1 MTLLVMPHVSPKR
14 AGAGIEQ
21 MRSWA
26 RLPLL
31 FPLLLVAA
39 CGTAQF
45 RLEQVGPASSLPPQ
59 IVPDMRYLSSPVGI
73 VVMLSSETDIIDRN
87 NGLGI
92 LQLAVE
98 LCPAL
103 ERRRPWWNGDRYLL
117 DDDSIYDELGR
128 PLDGPMSYFGPSP
141 RRLDGRINYWIP
153 IRAYT
158 PRRVSTNRSTG
169 LEQQWTAEHD
179 MRRDPR
185 DICITITDGVILRGL
200 RFSNTLVIPA
210 AAVSAALAAEP

>member
-1 MTLLVMPHVSPKR
+1 
-14 AGAGIEQ
+14 
-21 MRSWA
+21 MRSLA
-26 RLPLL
+26 KLTLL

-45 RLEQVGPASSLPPQ
+45 RLEQVGPASSLPLH

-73 VVMLSSETDIIDRN
+73 VVMLSSESDILDDN

-103 ERRRPWWNGDRYLL
+103 ERRRPWWNGDRFRL
-117 DDDSIYDELGR
+117 DHDSINDELGR
-128 PLDGPMSYFGPSP
+128 SLRRRLPFGPAP
-141 RRLDGRINYWIP
+141 RRPDGRINYWIP

-158 PRRVSTNRSTG
+158 PRRVGTDRSTG

-185 DICITITDGVILRGL
+185 DICITITDVVMLRGL
-200 RFSNTLVIPA
+200 RFSNTLIIPA
-210 AAVSAALAAEP
+210 AVVSAALAAGP

>member
-1 MTLLVMPHVSPKR
+1 MNLLVMPHAPPKR
-14 AGAGIEQ
+14 AGTGIEQ
-21 MRSWA
+21 MKLWS
-26 RLPLL
+26 RLTLL
-31 FPLLLVAA
+31 LPLLLVAA
-39 CGTAQF
+39 CGTAQI
-45 RLEQVGPASSLPPQ
+45 RLEQVGPASSLPPH

-73 VVMLSSETDIIDRN
+73 VVMLSSETDIMDRN

-103 ERRRPWWNGDRYLL
+103 ERRRPWWDGDRYLL
-117 DDDSIYDELGR
+117 DHDSINDELGR
-128 PLDGPMSYFGPSP
+128 SLRSRLPFGPAP
-141 RRLDGRINYWIP
+141 RRPDGRINYWIP

-158 PRRVSTNRSTG
+158 PRRVGTHRSTG

-185 DICITITDGVILRGL
+185 DICITITDVAMLREP

>member
-1 MTLLVMPHVSPKR
+1 
-14 AGAGIEQ
+14 
-21 MRSWA
+21 MRLWS
-26 RLPLL
+26 RLTLL

-59 IVPDMRYLSSPVGI
+59 IVPDMRYRSSPVGI
-73 VVMLSSETDIIDRN
+73 VVMLSSESDILDDN
-87 NGLGI
+87 NGLGV

-103 ERRRPWWNGDRYLL
+103 ERRRPWWNGDRFRL
-117 DDDSIYDELGR
+117 DHGSIHDELGR
-128 PLDGPMSYFGPSP
+128 PLDGPMSYFGPAP
-141 RRLDGRINYWIP
+141 RRPDGRINYWIP

-158 PRRVSTNRSTG
+158 PRRVGTHRSTG

-185 DICITITDGVILRGL
+185 DICITITDVDMLREP

-210 AAVSAALAAEP
+210 AAVSAALAAGP

>member
-1 MTLLVMPHVSPKR
+1 
-14 AGAGIEQ
+14 

-26 RLPLL
+26 KLTLL
-31 FPLLLVAA
+31 LPLLLVAA

-73 VVMLSSETDIIDRN
+73 VVMLSSETDIMDRN
-87 NGLGI
+87 SGLGV

-103 ERRRPWWNGDRYLL
+103 ERRRPWWNGDRYQI

-128 PLDGPMSYFGPSP
+128 SYERPLPFGPAP
-141 RRLDGRINYWIP
+141 RRPDGRINYWIP

-158 PRRVSTNRSTG
+158 PRRDGTDRTRE
-169 LEQQWTAEHD
+169 LPQQVFAEHD

-185 DICITITDGVILRGL
+185 DICITITDVSMLREP

>member
-1 MTLLVMPHVSPKR
+1 
-14 AGAGIEQ
+14 

-26 RLPLL
+26 KLTLL

-73 VVMLSSETDIIDRN
+73 VVMLSSETDIMDRN
-87 NGLGI
+87 NGLGV

-128 PLDGPMSYFGPSP
+128 SYERPLPFGPAP
-141 RRLDGRINYWIP
+141 RRPDGRINYWIP

-158 PRRVSTNRSTG
+158 PRRDGTDRTRE
-169 LEQQWTAEHD
+169 LPQQVFAEHD
-179 MRRDPR
+179 MRREPR
-185 DICITITDGVILRGL
+185 DICITVTDVDMLRGL

-210 AAVSAALAAEP
+210 AAVSAALAAGP

>member
-1 MTLLVMPHVSPKR
+1 
-14 AGAGIEQ
+14 
-21 MRSWA
+21 MRLWA

-31 FPLLLVAA
+31 LPLLLVAA

-45 RLEQVGPASSLPPQ
+45 RLEQVGPASSLPPH
-59 IVPDMRYLSSPVGI
+59 IVPDMRYLSSPAGI
-73 VVMLSSETDIIDRN
+73 VVMLSSETDIMDRN
-87 NGLGI
+87 NGLGV

-103 ERRRPWWNGDRYLL
+103 ERRRPWWDGDRFRL
-117 DDDSIYDELGR
+117 DHDSINDELAR
-128 PLDGPMSYFGPSP
+128 SLRSRLPFGPAP
-141 RRLDGRINYWIP
+141 RRPDGRINYWIP

-158 PRRVSTNRSTG
+158 PRRVGTHRSTG

-185 DICITITDGVILRGL
+185 DICITITDVAMLREP

-210 AAVSAALAAEP
+210 AAVSAALAAGA

>member
-1 MTLLVMPHVSPKR
+1 MKHASSKR
-14 AGAGIEQ
+14 AGTGIEQ
-21 MRSWA
+21 MGSWA
-26 RLPLL
+26 RLTLL
-31 FPLLLVAA
+31 SPLLLVAA

-59 IVPDMRYLSSPVGI
+59 IVPDMRYRSSPVGI
-73 VVMLSSETDIIDRN
+73 VVMLSSESDILDDN
-87 NGLGI
+87 NGLGV

-103 ERRRPWWNGDRYLL
+103 ERRRPWWNGDRFRL
-117 DDDSIYDELGR
+117 DRDSIYDELGR
-128 PLDGPMSYFGPSP
+128 SYERPLPFGPAP
-141 RRLDGRINYWIP
+141 RRPDGRINYWIP

-158 PRRVSTNRSTG
+158 PRRVGTHRSTG

-185 DICITITDGVILRGL
+185 DICITITDVDMLREP

-210 AAVSAALAAEP
+210 AAVSAALAAGP

>member
-1 MTLLVMPHVSPKR
+1 
-14 AGAGIEQ
+14 
-21 MRSWA
+21 
-26 RLPLL
+26 
-31 FPLLLVAA
+31 
-39 CGTAQF
+39 
-45 RLEQVGPASSLPPQ
+45 
-59 IVPDMRYLSSPVGI
+59 
-73 VVMLSSETDIIDRN
+73 MLSSETDIMDRN
-87 NGLGI
+87 NGLGV

-103 ERRRPWWNGDRYLL
+103 ERRRPWWNGDRYQI

-128 PLDGPMSYFGPSP
+128 SYERPLPFGPAP
-141 RRLDGRINYWIP
+141 RRPDGRINYWIP

-158 PRRVSTNRSTG
+158 PRRVGTDRITE
-169 LEQQWTAEHD
+169 LPQQVFAEHD

-185 DICITITDGVILRGL
+185 DICITITDVAMLREP

>member
-1 MTLLVMPHVSPKR
+1 MPHASPKR
-14 AGAGIEQ
+14 AGTGIEQ
-21 MRSWA
+21 MRSWT
-26 RLPLL
+26 RLTLL
-31 FPLLLVAA
+31 LLLLLVAA

-59 IVPDMRYLSSPVGI
+59 IVLDMRYQPTPVGI

-103 ERRRPWWNGDRYLL
+103 ERRRPWWDGHRFRL
-117 DDDSIYDELGR
+117 DHGSIHDELGR
-128 PLDGPMSYFGPSP
+128 PLDGPMSYFGPAP
-141 RRLDGRINYWIP
+141 RRPDGRINYWIP

-158 PRRVSTNRSTG
+158 PRRVGTNRSRG

>member
-1 MTLLVMPHVSPKR
+1 
-14 AGAGIEQ
+14 

-26 RLPLL
+26 KLTLL

-45 RLEQVGPASSLPPQ
+45 RLEQVGPASSLPPH
-59 IVPDMRYLSSPVGI
+59 IVPDMRYNPNPVGV
-73 VVMLSSETDIIDRN
+73 VVMLSSEADIFVRN
-87 NGLGI
+87 NGFG
-92 LQLAVE
+92 QLRLKVE

-103 ERRRPWWNGDRYLL
+103 GRRWPWWTGDRFWL
-117 DDDSIYDELGR
+117 DDDSINDELGR
-128 PLDGPMSYFGPSP
+128 SLRGQRHDGPAP
-141 RRLDGRINYWIP
+141 RRPDGRINYWIP

-158 PRRVSTNRSTG
+158 PRRDIIDGSAG
-169 LEQQWTAEHD
+169 LTFQRFAKHD

-185 DICITITDGVILRGL
+185 DICISLVDVAMLREP

-210 AAVSAALAAEP
+210 AAVSAALAAGP

>member
-1 MTLLVMPHVSPKR
+1 
-14 AGAGIEQ
+14 
-21 MRSWA
+21 MRLWA

-73 VVMLSSETDIIDRN
+73 VVMLSSETDIMDRN
-87 NGLGI
+87 SGLGV

-103 ERRRPWWNGDRYLL
+103 ERRRPWWNGDRYQI

-128 PLDGPMSYFGPSP
+128 SYERPLPFGPAP
-141 RRLDGRINYWIP
+141 RRRDGRINYWIP

-158 PRRVSTNRSTG
+158 PRRDGTDRARE
-169 LEQQWTAEHD
+169 LPQQVFAEHD

-185 DICITITDGVILRGL
+185 DICITITDVAMLREP

-210 AAVSAALAAEP
+210 AAVSAALAAGP

>member
-1 MTLLVMPHVSPKR
+1 
-14 AGAGIEQ
+14 

-59 IVPDMRYLSSPVGI
+59 IVLDMRYQPTPVGI
-73 VVMLSSETDIIDRN
+73 VVMLSSESDIIGLN
-87 NGLGI
+87 NKFGV

-103 ERRRPWWNGDRYLL
+103 ERRRPWWNGDRFLL
-117 DDDSIYDELGR
+117 EHDSIHDELGR
-128 PLDGPMSYFGPSP
+128 PLDGPMSYFGPTP
-141 RRLDGRINYWIP
+141 RRPDGRINYWIP

-158 PRRVSTNRSTG
+158 PRRVGTHRSTG

-185 DICITITDGVILRGL
+185 DICITITDVDMLREP

-210 AAVSAALAAEP
+210 AAVSAALAAGP

>member
-1 MTLLVMPHVSPKR
+1 VNLRVMPHASPKR
-14 AGAGIEQ
+14 AGTGIEQ
-21 MRSWA
+21 MRSWT
-26 RLPLL
+26 RLTLL

-45 RLEQVGPASSLPPQ
+45 RLEQVGPASSMPSQ
-59 IVPDMRYLSSPVGI
+59 IVPDMRYRSSPVGI
-73 VVMLSSETDIIDRN
+73 VVMLSSESDILDDN
-87 NGLGI
+87 NGLGV

-103 ERRRPWWNGDRYLL
+103 ERRRPWWNGDRFRL
-117 DDDSIYDELGR
+117 DRDSIYDELGR
-128 PLDGPMSYFGPSP
+128 SYERPLPFGPAP
-141 RRLDGRINYWIP
+141 RRPDGRINYWIP

-158 PRRVSTNRSTG
+158 PRRVGTHRSTG

-185 DICITITDGVILRGL
+185 DICITITDVDMLREP

-210 AAVSAALAAEP
+210 AAVSAALAAGP

>member
-1 MTLLVMPHVSPKR
+1 
-14 AGAGIEQ
+14 

-59 IVPDMRYLSSPVGI
+59 IVLDMRYQPTPVGI
-73 VVMLSSETDIIDRN
+73 VVMLSSESDIIGLN
-87 NGLGI
+87 NKFGV

-103 ERRRPWWNGDRYLL
+103 ERRRPWWNGDRFLL
-117 DDDSIYDELGR
+117 EHDSIHDELGR
-128 PLDGPMSYFGPSP
+128 PLDGPMSYFGPAP
-141 RRLDGRINYWIP
+141 RRPDGRINYWIP

-158 PRRVSTNRSTG
+158 PRRVGTHRSTG

-185 DICITITDGVILRGL
+185 DICITITDVDMLREP

-210 AAVSAALAAEP
+210 AAVSAALAAGP

>member
-1 MTLLVMPHVSPKR
+1 VNLLMMPHASPKR
-14 AGAGIEQ
+14 AGTGIEQ

-26 RLPLL
+26 KLTLL

-45 RLEQVGPASSLPPQ
+45 RLEQVGPASSLPPH

-73 VVMLSSETDIIDRN
+73 VVMLSSETDIMDRN
-87 NGLGI
+87 NGLGV

-117 DDDSIYDELGR
+117 DDDSIYNELGR
-128 PLDGPMSYFGPSP
+128 SYERPLPFGPAP
-141 RRLDGRINYWIP
+141 RRPDGRINYWIP

-158 PRRVSTNRSTG
+158 PRRVGTHRSTG

-200 RFSNTLVIPA
+200 RFSNTLIIPA
-210 AAVSAALAAEP
+210 AVVSAALAAGP

>member
-1 MTLLVMPHVSPKR
+1 
-14 AGAGIEQ
+14 

-26 RLPLL
+26 KLTLL

-59 IVPDMRYLSSPVGI
+59 IVLDMRYQPTPVGI
-73 VVMLSSETDIIDRN
+73 VVMLSSESDIIGLN
-87 NGLGI
+87 NKFGV

-103 ERRRPWWNGDRYLL
+103 ERRRPWWNGDRFLL
-117 DDDSIYDELGR
+117 EHDRIHDELGR

-141 RRLDGRINYWIP
+141 RRLDGRINYWIA

-158 PRRVSTNRSTG
+158 PRRVSNNRATG
-169 LEQQWTAEHD
+169 LSQQWSAEHD

-185 DICITITDGVILRGL
+185 DICITITDVSMLREP
-200 RFSNTLVIPA
+200 RFSNTLIIPA
-210 AAVSAALAAEP
+210 ATVSAALAAGP

>member
-1 MTLLVMPHVSPKR
+1 MRSGIRLTLL
-14 AGAGIEQ
+14 
-21 MRSWA
+21 
-26 RLPLL
+26 L
-31 FPLLLVAA
+31 PLLLVTA

-59 IVPDMRYLSSPVGI
+59 IVLDMRYQPTPVGI
-73 VVMLSSETDIIDRN
+73 VVMLSSESDIIGLN
-87 NGLGI
+87 NKFGV

-128 PLDGPMSYFGPSP
+128 PLDGPMSYFGPAP
-141 RRLDGRINYWIP
+141 RRPDGRINYWIP

-158 PRRVSTNRSTG
+158 PRRVGTNRSTG

-210 AAVSAALAAEP
+210 AVVSAALAAGP